1 MTHFFPVFAEE
12 CREVRVQHLGVK
24 QAAPITSVQ
33 CHGTFGSLTFRV
45 GGDKLVPV
53 VRLPLWLGAGR
64 GCHLGVT
71 MKFIY
76 VCYAALGFA
85 VARWVFKREPM
96 PAADPVSRLR
106 TSGLL

>member
-1 MTHFFPVFAEE
+1 MTHFFPVFADE

-45 GGDKLVPV
+45 ESDNLVPV